1 MEAGIPLI
9 VRSMIARYG
18 ERAGA
23 NAAKR
28 ARALEACGDRETA
41 RYWELVRERIEDFA
55 RSSRRRGGYFSDDDA
70 DLVAAVRHAAF
81 GSGVLGSGGLGTGVL
96 GAAPGED
103 ADNEIDDDPSAP
115 ADDPESSPL

>member
-18 ERAGA
+18 TRAAA

-28 ARALEACGDRETA
+28 ARALEVCGDRETA
-41 RYWELVRERIEDFA
+41 RYWDLVRERIENFGH
-55 RSSRRRGGYFSDDDA
+55 SSRRRGGYFSDDDA
-70 DLVAAVRHAAF
+70 DLVAAVRQAAF
-81 GSGVLGSGGLGTGVL
+81 GSGVLGG
-96 GAAPGED
+96 APGED
-103 ADNEIDDDPSAP
+103 DGDEDPPEP

>member
-28 ARALEACGDRETA
+28 ARALEVCGDRETA
-41 RYWELVRERIEDFA
+41 RYWELVRERIEDFG

-81 GSGVLGSGGLGTGVL
+81 GAGVLGSGVL
-96 GAAPGED
+96 GPAPGED
-103 ADNEIDDDPSAP
+103 ADNEIDDDPSEP